1 MKKIVHTGCLV
12 LSIILLILGCG
23 KDDSPTTPE
32 EGSPDISSFS
42 PTSGPVGTEIF
53 ITGKNFGSTVTSNT
67 VKIGNTTAT
76 VSSASTTEL
85 FITVPNG
92 AATGKVSV
100 TVGGKT
106 NTGGTFTVTQDEESN
121 NVALSKTDI
130 ELFTLDSETLSFASG
145 VDANTHV
152 DWSSNDESVAI
163 VDDNGKI
170 TGVAAGST
178 TITATV
184 GDNEVEATVTI
195 KPNVY
200 VVGFESDGDTDVV
213 KLWTNGIAEE
223 LPNAGDASSVF
234 VNGADVYVAGQSSD
248 DQAAIWK
255 NGAISQLTNGA
266 NYAEARSVFVVG
278 SDVYVAGND
287 DDGDSDVALVWKNG
301 ELLHELTDGT
311 TSARAYSIFVVGSD
325 TYVSGNES
333 NEALKNVAK
342 IWKNDVLLH
351 TLSDEANNG
360 DARSVFVDGS
370 NVYAVGQEE
379 IVNEYAAKIWKNG
392 VATNLTDGTN
402 YADARSVFVVDSDVY
417 VVGLENTINGD
428 TLIVW
433 KNEQILYTLT
443 DGSALADAHGIFVV
457 GSDVYV
463 AGHVDEGDNT
473 VAKVWKNEE
482 VLYEL
487 NNGSDLA
494 RAYSIFVK

>member
-1 MKKIVHTGCLV
+1 MKKIVHASCLV
-12 LSIILLILGCG
+12 LSTILLTLGCG

-32 EGSPDISSFS
+32 EGGPDISSFS

-76 VSSASTTEL
+76 VSSTSTTEL

-106 NTGGTFTVTQDEESN
+106 DTGGTFTVTQDEESN

-195 KPNVY
+195 NPNIY
-200 VVGFESDGDTDVV
+200 VTGYKEEGDMEVGELWINGVAQNLINASDIGT
-213 KLWTNGIAEE
+213 
-223 LPNAGDASSVF
+223 VF
-234 VNGADVYVAGQSSD
+234 VNGMDVYVAGQDSNGE
-248 DQAAIWK
+248 AVIWK
-255 NGAISQLTNGA
+255 NNKVSNLTSGAESAMAQ
-266 NYAEARSVFVVG
+266 SVFVLG
-278 SDVYVAGND
+278 EDVYAAGHNFD
-287 DDGDSDVALVWKNG
+287 DSQNDVALVWKNDV
-301 ELLHELTDGT
+301 LLYELTNAT
-311 TSARAYSIFVVGSD
+311 TAARAYSIFVDGTD
-325 TYVSGNES
+325 TYVAGYERTNSF
-333 NEALKNVAK
+333 KDVAK
-342 IWKNDVLLH
+342 IWKN
-351 TLSDEANNG
+351 G
-360 DARSVFVDGS
+360 
-370 NVYAVGQEE
+370 
-379 IVNEYAAKIWKNG
+379 I
-392 VATNLTDGTN
+392 ATNLTDGSH
-402 YADARSVFVVDSDVY
+402 YADSRSMFVVDTDVY
-417 VVGLENTINGD
+417 VLVLEENNQGGVTKVLKNG
-428 TLIVW
+428 TL
-433 KNEQILYTLT
+433 LYEIT
-443 DGSALADAHGIFVV
+443 DESPVIALSLFVLGADI
-457 GSDVYV
+457 YV
-463 AGHVDEGDNT
+463 AGFLKENNYELIKS
-473 VAKVWKNEE
+473 KVWKNNQ

-487 NNGSDLA
+487 EGSTNVQ
-494 RAYSIFVK
+494 AYSIYVK